1 MRKKIITTIFMI
13 ALVFALSFTL
23 AACGKKDKPTDNPA
37 EYTITFDSKGG
48 SAVKQ
53 IKAKAGDEIKAPD
66 EPTKSGFEFLGW
78 FESTDGG
85 TTLAEKEFA
94 INYMPAKNITLYA
107 KWEVLTEK
115 GKTYTQ
121 TAFIVTWISEEEKL
135 KQLDEMF
142 LESEEQLKSIYGNV
156 GMTLI
161 FANDRVSVNADG
173 YGPEGY
179 SKMNLYYTI
188 AEDGVITFYESAA
201 SKEEGKPFTGEG
213 LFENTFIMSS
223 DYKSV
228 RINCDF
234 PATTEF
240 AFILSIS
247 K

>member
-23 AACGKKDKPTDNPA
+23 AACGKKDKPTEKPSDNPA

-107 KWEVLTEK
+107 KWLEISEVGKKYVVKDYKTDINFEWEDPKNQPEDPDQYKINYAGMWLSFKENNAIEMFFFAGFEDNGHFYAINSENCVEFFETSEDAKSMTNKLTNDYFGFKYQFNSSKDKITVTQIINNEGKVLKITIVLTAVK
-115 GKTYTQ
+115 
-121 TAFIVTWISEEEKL
+121 
-135 KQLDEMF
+135 
-142 LESEEQLKSIYGNV
+142 
-156 GMTLI
+156 
-161 FANDRVSVNADG
+161 
-173 YGPEGY
+173 
-179 SKMNLYYTI
+179 
-188 AEDGVITFYESAA
+188 
-201 SKEEGKPFTGEG
+201 
-213 LFENTFIMSS
+213 
-223 DYKSV
+223 
-228 RINCDF
+228 
-234 PATTEF
+234 
-240 AFILSIS
+240 
-247 K
+247 